1 MALWQTGKNSSEIWL
16 KGHVT
21 SDFAARLTTPDEQ
34 TAVTTGY
41 RHLVVQFKRLVA
53 PILTEDAASRLNA
66 IQVEVDNIYTVYEA
80 NAELDALL
88 PEVEDALETFNE
100 AGAPV
105 RGCIVD
111 PSLIARL
118 SELKAAHLDVTS
130 LVQMCREI
138 NSSYTHG
145 NVLATVLLMRTVL
158 NHVPPAFGN
167 DTFAQVLAG
176 VGKSLKESFEH
187 LENGLRKIADFH
199 AHRKIGQTETY
210 PSMAQ
215 VEPFK
220 PQFELLLQQV
230 VIRASLQNLS
240 GF

>member
-1 MALWQTGKNSSEIWL
+1 M
-16 KGHVT
+16 VT
-21 SDFAARLTTPDEQ
+21 S
-34 TAVTTGY
+34 GY
-41 RHLVVQFKRLVA
+41 FHLVVQFKRLVG
-53 PILTEDAASRLNA
+53 PILPEDAAHRLNE
-66 IQVEVDNIYTVYEA
+66 IKVEIDSIYSVYEA
-80 NAELDALL
+80 KAELDALL
-88 PEVEDALETFNE
+88 PEIEDALETLNE
-100 AGAPV
+100 AGAPI

-111 PSLIARL
+111 PALIARL
-118 SELKAAHLDVTS
+118 SELKSARLDVTS
-130 LVQMCREI
+130 LAQMCREI

-145 NVLATVLLMRTVL
+145 NVLGTVLLMRTVL

-176 VGKSLKESFEH
+176 MGKSLKESFEH

-199 AHRKIGQTETY
+199 AHRKIEQTETY

-230 VIRASLQNLS
+230 VIRAA
-240 GF
+240 

>member
-1 MALWQTGKNSSEIWL
+1 MEA
-16 KGHVT
+16 HVLREM
-21 SDFAARLTTPDEQ
+21 SLIDRPVL
-34 TAVTTGY
+34 
-41 RHLVVQFKRLVA
+41 H
-53 PILTEDAASRLNA
+53 ASYNHKF
-66 IQVEVDNIYTVYEA
+66 
-80 NAELDALL
+80 LDALAMRQEISGLETFVPNLCDL
-88 PEVEDALETFNE
+88 PTTAANPPTSEQIISWYPEIEDALETLNE

-105 RGCIVD
+105 RGYIVD
-111 PSLIARL
+111 PALIAGL
-118 SELKAAHLDVTS
+118 SKLKAAQLDVTS
-130 LVQMCREI
+130 LAQMCREI

-145 NVLATVLLMRTVL
+145 NVLATVLLMRTGL

-230 VIRASLQNLS
+230 VTRAS
-240 GF
+240 